1 MRIDGADAARL
12 QVNLLRSHAVGSGE
26 PLPPEVVR
34 GMMALLAASLRRGHS
49 GVRVEVV
56 ELLLAMLAR
65 DVVPLIPSRGSV
77 GLLGRSRAAG
87 PPGAGP
93 HRRGGGRST
102 AGRAARRWPPR
113 GSRR

>member
-26 PLPPEVVR
+26 PLPREVVR

-56 ELLLAMLAR
+56 ELLLAMLER
-65 DVVPLIPSRGSV
+65 DVVPRIPSRGSV
-77 GLLGRSRAAG
+77 GSSGDLAPLAHLALVLIGEGEAL
-87 PPGAGP
+87 
-93 HRRGGGRST
+93 
-102 AGRAARRWPPR
+102 AGRARRRRAGRR
-113 GSRR
+113 GTASP